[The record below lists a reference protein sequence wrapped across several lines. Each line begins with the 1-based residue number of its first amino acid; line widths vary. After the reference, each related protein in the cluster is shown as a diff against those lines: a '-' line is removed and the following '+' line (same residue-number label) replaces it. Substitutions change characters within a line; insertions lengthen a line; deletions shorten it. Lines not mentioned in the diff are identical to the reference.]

1 MKASQNREY
10 DTMLGEFGGSFSD
23 IDIEIIEHDDL
34 QTNDRDLKTKSVN
47 DKQKSELLSQ
57 KMIIIDSD
65 DDEETAAMTMK
76 TSKKITSKPVWEREQ
91 VGRWGPYRIPYIAHI
106 SNRLSKAEVY
116 SLISSNKERAAR
128 IPQGCCR
135 NAVFLTDCTK

>member
-10 DTMLGEFGGSFSD
+10 DTMLGEFGESFSD

-34 QTNDRDLKTKSVN
+34 QTNDRELKTKSIN

-65 DDEETAAMTMK
+65 DEEDTAAMTMK
-76 TSKKITSKPVWEREQ
+76 TSKKITSKPVWERVQ
-91 VGRWGPYRIPYIAHI
+91 VGRWGPYRIP
-106 SNRLSKAEVY
+106 
-116 SLISSNKERAAR
+116 
-128 IPQGCCR
+128 
-135 NAVFLTDCTK
+135 